1 MGFTLLFLL
10 DNTVLKS
17 LSRGQTIN
25 KASCK
30 YHLVQKVAELL
41 PINKLH
47 EGQDASGAHGSSL
60 CMSFFHGS
68 GSHGKLVL
76 CAQC

>member
-1 MGFTLLFLL
+1 MGIALLFLL
-10 DNTVLKS
+10 DNTVLKN
-17 LSRGQTIN
+17 LSRGQAIN
-25 KASCK
+25 KASWK

-41 PINKLH
+41 PIHKLC

-68 GSHGKLVL
+68 GSQGKSVL
-76 CAQC
+76 CAQS

>member
-10 DNTVLKS
+10 DNPVLRS
-17 LSRGQTIN
+17 LSWGQAIN
-25 KASCK
+25 KASWK

-41 PINKLH
+41 PIHKLR
-47 EGQDASGAHGSSL
+47 EGQDTSGAHGSRL
-60 CMSFFHGS
+60 CMHFFHGS
-68 GSHGKLVL
+68 GSHGKSVL